1 MEIRV
6 LLPEALQ
13 KELLQDRFL
22 GISRTNTPLRY
33 IQTLHLRVCLHVIE
47 TKSHPGIKLVPR

>member
-33 IQTLHLRVCLHVIE
+33 I
-47 TKSHPGIKLVPR
+47 